1 MSSRRSLGSPR
12 AGALARLLGAGALL
26 ALPATWAAA
35 QPAAQVPAAAA
46 PQAAAP
52 AHAEPSGQPAAPPAA
67 AHAEP
72 SGQPAAPT
80 PPAAANPEAV
90 APTAAPEAAAPGA
103 PANPEAAPPANPEA
117 APPANPEAAGAP
129 AAAPEAAPPPAVPV
143 PEAAAPSGEHAAGAE
158 AHHEPAEGVAV
169 ATGEHGEH
177 AEHGEHGPLVENWW
191 SWDYGPGKSHR
202 HPPFGFALINFVV
215 FLYLL
220 NRLAGKDFR
229 GFMLSRHTEVRRALD
244 RAREIEAKAQEQ
256 LRHFAERT
264 KSVDAEITALL
275 AGFQKQAEAER
286 QTIIARAEADA
297 QKLLRDAESQVQV
310 ALDAARREL
319 EQKAALLAVD
329 LAEKLLVAQIN
340 DADQQ
345 KLVDRYVA
353 QVEGLTG
360 RPGTATEGLS

>member
-1 MSSRRSLGSPR
+1 M
-12 AGALARLLGAGALL
+12 
-26 ALPATWAAA
+26 
-35 QPAAQVPAAAA
+35 
-46 PQAAAP
+46 
-52 AHAEPSGQPAAPPAA
+52 
-67 AHAEP
+67 
-72 SGQPAAPT
+72 
-80 PPAAANPEAV
+80 
-90 APTAAPEAAAPGA
+90 APTAAPGAAAPGA
-103 PANPEAAPPANPEA
+103 PANPEAAPANSEAAAPANSEDAAPANPEA
-117 APPANPEAAGAP
+117 DGATAAAAPGAAPP
-129 AAAPEAAPPPAVPV
+129 AAAPT
-143 PEAAAPSGEHAAGAE
+143 PEAAAPGGEHAAGAE
-158 AHHEPAEGVAV
+158 GHHEPAEGVAV

-229 GFMLSRHTEVRRALD
+229 GFMLSRHTEVRKALD

-264 KSVDAEITALL
+264 KAVDAEITALL

-310 ALDAARREL
+310 ALDTARREL

-329 LAEKLLVAQIN
+329 LAEKLLVARIN

-360 RPGTATEGLS
+360 KPGTTEGLS